1 MKVKVT
7 ISDIAKLAGVAKST
21 VSRYLNGGYVS
32 EATKQKLDK
41 IIADTKY
48 EPNSFAQSLKAKK
61 TNLIGVI
68 IPRFDSYATSRML
81 IGIDEGLKELGYQIL
96 VANTSQKLE
105 REIENIYS
113 LANQKA
119 AGIIMLAK
127 QITEE
132 HIKAAKSVD
141 IPILIVGQEGEE
153 LHSLVYADAQSGYDI
168 GKYVTKCGH
177 RNICYIGVTEEDVAV
192 GVRRKEGFAKA
203 VEEEKIDNV
212 SYYESS
218 FSIEGAYTTATS
230 ILKQNSA
237 TVFVCATDNIALGT
251 IKAIHHLGLKIPED
265 ISVTGF
271 GDYDVA
277 DIIEPSLTTIH
288 YPYKTAGGTAAKKI
302 VRMIQGESVEK
313 LTSIPCYLVERKS
326 VYRSRRKQE

>member
-1 MKVKVT
+1 VKVT
-7 ISDIAKLAGVAKST
+7 ISDIAKMAGVAKST

-32 EATKQKLDK
+32 ETTKLKLDK

-61 TNLIGVI
+61 TNLIGAI

-81 IGIDEGLKELGYQIL
+81 IGIDESLKELGYQIL

-119 AGIIMLAK
+119 AGIILLAK
-127 QITEE
+127 QITKE
-132 HIKAAKSVD
+132 HIEAAKAVD
-141 IPILIVGQEGEE
+141 LPILIAGQEDEE
-153 LHSLVYADAQSGYDI
+153 FHSLVYGDAQSGYDI
-168 GKYVTKCGH
+168 GKYVAKCGH
-177 RNICYIGVTEEDVAV
+177 TNICYVGVTEEDVAV
-192 GVRRKEGFAKA
+192 GVKRKEGFRKA
-203 VEEEKIDNV
+203 IEEEGIENV

-218 FSIEGAYTTATS
+218 FSIEGAYTVATS
-230 ILKQNSA
+230 IIKENPA
-237 TVFVCATDNIALGT
+237 TVYVCATDNIALGT
-251 IKAIHHLGLKIPED
+251 MKAIHHHGLKIPED

-277 DIIEPSLTTIH
+277 DIIDPSLTTIH
-288 YPYKTAGGTAAKKI
+288 YPYKTAGGTAANKI
-302 VRMIQGESVEK
+302 VRMIQGEDVER
-313 LTSIPCYLVERKS
+313 LTTIPCYLVERKS
-326 VYRSRRKQE
+326 VRRRK